1 MYDDGI
7 FNDFEPYF
15 FVYLCDL
22 RKLFDSHTGIAV
34 VCKPTY
40 SLADQ
45 EVSGYVLFTYE
56 SA

>member
-45 EVSGYVLFTYE
+45 EVSGYVFFTYE